1 VDLKE
6 NKNEAR
12 DLIEKI
18 TDNQTHEYA
27 SEQEKYEDKN
37 GKSSRAVMWFLVLS
51 LLAYFIYKFIF

>member
-6 NKNEAR
+6 NKNGAR
-12 DLIEKI
+12 DLTEKN

-37 GKSSRAVMWFLVLS
+37 GKYNRAVMWFLVLS
-51 LLAYFIYKFIF
+51 LLAYFVYKFIS

>member
-6 NKNEAR
+6 NKNEAG
-12 DLIEKI
+12 DLTEKN
-18 TDNQTHEYA
+18 TDNQTHDYA

-37 GKSSRAVMWFLVLS
+37 GKSNRAVMWLLVLS